1 MRMAELINVQQNNL
15 LPLPTP
21 WEELPTPLWY
31 IIHTRSRHEVKVESG
46 LTRKGLEVFLPKV
59 PVRSRRRDRRQMRE
73 TPLFP
78 GYLFVRTDL
87 NDWVHYHIIR
97 TLGVVRILGIKGQC
111 APVPED
117 TVTSLRT
124 LVDSGQP
131 IFPLA
136 KITPGRHTRV
146 AEGPLMGAI
155 GVILKIKQGKRRLLV
170 AVELLGRSVC
180 AELAEEIVEVDDSKS
195 TG

>member
-31 IIHTRSRHEVKVESG
+31 IIHTRSRYEVKVEAD
-46 LTRKGLEVFLPKV
+46 LTRKGLLTFLPRV
-59 PVRSRRRDRRQMRE
+59 MVRSRRRDRLQILE

-87 NDWVHYHIIR
+87 NEWAHNNIIR
-97 TLGVVRILGIKGQC
+97 SQGVVRILGTKEQC
-111 APVPED
+111 TPVPED
-117 TVTSLRT
+117 TVTSLWT
-124 LVDSGQP
+124 LVNSGQP
-131 IFPLA
+131 VFPWSKL
-136 KITPGRHTRV
+136 TPGKRV
-146 AEGPLMGAI
+146 RVVEGPLTGAI
-155 GVILKIKQGKRRLLV
+155 GVILRNKQGKRRLLV

-180 AELAEEIVEVDDSKS
+180 AELAEETVEVDE
-195 TG
+195 